1 MKLRNGDQVLLL
13 SGKDKGKKGSIE
25 KVLRAQNQ
33 VLISGVNIYKKH
45 VKKQGNTPGGII
57 EISKPVNIS
66 KVVLVCPKCNLNTK
80 VKLIERNDKKV
91 RTCKKC
97 KQEV

>member
-80 VKLIERNDKKV
+80 LKETTKK
-91 RTCKKC
+91 
-97 KQEV
+97 